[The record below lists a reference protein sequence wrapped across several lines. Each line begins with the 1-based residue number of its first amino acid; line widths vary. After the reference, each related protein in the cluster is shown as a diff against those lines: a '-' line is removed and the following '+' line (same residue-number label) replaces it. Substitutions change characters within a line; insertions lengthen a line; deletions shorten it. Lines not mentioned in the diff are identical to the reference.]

1 MIKYHYFRRIMGI
14 GNFHAFEGIFVFV
27 VFVFQ
32 RNVIGKIK
40 AYQIQ
45 AKRQDSRS
53 EQYQLAD
60 PKP

>member
-1 MIKYHYFRRIMGI
+1 MGI

-32 RNVIGKIK
+32 RSVIGKIK